1 MVRRSFTTF
10 LVALM
15 LAAIANSRTAQ
26 ATGYW
31 NMPGTF
37 CQWCGCG
44 FGGGYH
50 APLVLG
56 PLTHEC
62 FEGPNE
68 IRMAQAPNPY
78 GCAQPGGGGYGGCNC
93 AAPAMRPIMSQQ
105 QQPHPEIVQPAAEP
119 QANRSSLIFNAP
131 IQY

>member
-1 MVRRSFTTF
+1 MVRRSFTTV
-10 LVALM
+10 LVALT
-15 LAAIANSRTAQ
+15 LVAIANSRTAQ

-68 IRMAQAPNPY
+68 IRIAQAPNPY
-78 GCAQPGGGGYGGCNC
+78 ACAPYGGGGCGGCNC
-93 AAPAMRPIMSQQ
+93 TGSAMGPATPQQ
-105 QQPHPEIVQPAAEP
+105 QQSQPEMIQPATNP

>member
-1 MVRRSFTTF
+1 MVIRR
-10 LVALM
+10 L
-15 LAAIANSRTAQ
+15 LAAVIVAVAGLVNAQAAQ

-37 CQWCGCG
+37 CQWWGCG

-62 FEGPNE
+62 WEGPNE
-68 IRMAQAPNPY
+68 IRMPQAPNPY
-78 GCAQPGGGGYGGCNC
+78 ACSPYGNCGCNGG
-93 AAPAMRPIMSQQ
+93 APTVRSMPSQP
-105 QQPHPEIVQPAAEP
+105 QPEMVQPAANPE
-119 QANRSSLIFNAP
+119 ANRSSLIFNAP
-131 IQY
+131 VQY

>member
-1 MVRRSFTTF
+1 MA
-10 LVALM
+10 VAG
-15 LAAIANSRTAQ
+15 LAIPQSAQ
-26 ATGYW
+26 ATGWW

-37 CQWCGCG
+37 CQWNGCG

-68 IRMAQAPNPY
+68 IRMPQAPNPY
-78 GCAQPGGGGYGGCNC
+78 ACAPYCGEGNGCGTCNRPSV
-93 AAPAMRPIMSQQ
+93 AAPVQAAPPQMPVA
-105 QQPHPEIVQPAAEP
+105 PEATRRSPLFVAPVQ
-119 QANRSSLIFNAP
+119 
-131 IQY
+131 Y